1 MIRQN
6 PSKFQIARNEIKD
19 REGFISST
27 RSRLNEIRELVGG
40 KATLARME
48 ADKQSM
54 LAAANDPR
62 RSAIDQA
69 NQRFVSNQQSQ
80 QQMIMQHQDNQLD
93 ELARC
98 TERLNE
104 NATVI
109 NVELQEQAR
118 MLDQLETDLDRETER
133 MNFVMKRMGK
143 LLKTSDTG
151 QLYTIVCLMGVL
163 SFLLFLIFFT

>member
-1 MIRQN
+1 M
-6 PSKFQIARNEIKD
+6 
-19 REGFISST
+19 
-27 RSRLNEIRELVGG
+27 
-40 KATLARME
+40 ARME

-54 LAAANDPR
+54 LAAASDPR
-62 RSAIDQA
+62 RSTIDQA
-69 NQRFVSNQQSQ
+69 NQRFVNNQQSQ

-98 TERLNE
+98 TSRLNE

-151 QLYTIVCLMGVL
+151 QLYTILCLMGVL
-163 SFLLFLIFFT
+163 AFLLFLVFLT